1 MGSKMT
7 VTQQCCLVQS
17 GETRNWQDLASSMT
31 LFHIVRKPFVSHQI
45 RVSHREEEETPQES
59 YKGNSFPFN
68 LVIFQSILL
77 GWSFL

>member
-1 MGSKMT
+1 MT

-17 GETRNWQDLASSMT
+17 GETRNWQDSASSVT

-59 YKGNSFPFN
+59 YKGHSFPFN